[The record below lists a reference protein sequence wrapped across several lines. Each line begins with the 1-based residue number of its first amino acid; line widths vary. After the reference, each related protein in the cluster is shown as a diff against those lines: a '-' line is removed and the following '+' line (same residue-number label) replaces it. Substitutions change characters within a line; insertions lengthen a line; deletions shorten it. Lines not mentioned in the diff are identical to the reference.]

1 MVRWVLMV
9 FVGSSVPAS
18 VGHFS
23 TRDAC
28 IEAVRQVQIPET
40 DVQGHIEGFATLNAK
55 FLTMMCVPVERLMT
69 ESPAAAKE

>member
-1 MVRWVLMV
+1 MKWILMV

-28 IEAVRQVQIPET
+28 IEAVLRVQIPDI
-40 DVQGHIEGFATLNAK
+40 DVRGHIEGFASLNSK
-55 FLTMMCVPVERLMT
+55 NVTMLCVPVEYLMN
-69 ESPAAAKE
+69 EVAPAARD

>member
-1 MVRWVLMV
+1 MKWVLMA

-28 IEAVRQVQIPET
+28 IQAILRVQIPEL
-40 DVQGHIEGFATLNAK
+40 DVRGQLEGFASLNAK
-55 FLTMMCVPVERLMT
+55 NMTMLCVPVEKLMN
-69 ESPAAAKE
+69 EIAPAAAD

>member
-1 MVRWVLMV
+1 MV

-28 IEAVRQVQIPET
+28 IEAILGVQIPEI
-40 DVQGHIEGFATLNAK
+40 DVNGQIEGFGSLNSK
-55 FLTMMCVPVERLMT
+55 HMTMLCVPVERLMN
-69 ESPAAAKE
+69 EAAPAAGR

>member
-1 MVRWVLMV
+1 MKWILMV

-28 IEAVRQVQIPET
+28 IEAVLRVQIPEIDT
-40 DVQGHIEGFATLNAK
+40 RGQIEGFASLNSK
-55 FLTMMCVPVERLMT
+55 NMTMLCVPVERLMNET
-69 ESPAAAKE
+69 APAAGD